1 MNKKIIATALLSTF
15 TVSTASDTSAKNK
28 IIEFTNNHPESS
40 IFVGSSIVTLPPAL
54 GVLLAINKLKKSED
68 QKSDW
73 FKMLGGTQKDI
84 DNYKNLLENYE
95 ATINSLTG
103 NAKKAFDED
112 VEGIDKD
119 LGRTGTGLDEKY
131 YGVLGRILKICALNN
146 NPFKHNGYGQYIQGC
161 NIWCALIIKKIANNS
176 DFISEDN
183 EAKIYFVYK
192 NVVEALSLLTDENG
206 GRLRTKEDKIYSDLR
221 KNFQNQNK
229 LSDSQI
235 PKLIVDDESNCDT
248 VSLEILGAFDDFL
261 TENDQMLLID
271 KLILDATINGGFNPK
286 IALQTMA
293 NKVYEIII
301 KYYDQFLVDKKEE
314 LPNDFDAS
322 TYRVLFFHYTKDKLN
337 KN

>member
-1 MNKKIIATALLSTF
+1 MNKKIIVASLLSAF
-15 TVSTASDTSAKNK
+15 MVSTISSTSAKNGK
-28 IIEFTNNHPESS
+28 TDRIVNVIDNNPKVS
-40 IFVGSSIVTLPPAL
+40 FAVSSIVSFSLFFGIPFVIKKL
-54 GVLLAINKLKKSED
+54 NKP
-68 QKSDW
+68 DW

-84 DNYKNLLENYE
+84 DDYKNLLKNYDK
-95 ATINSLTG
+95 TVDSLTG

-112 VEGIDKD
+112 VTEIDKD
-119 LGRTGTGLDEKY
+119 VGRSGTGLDEKY

-192 NVVEALSLLTDENG
+192 NVVEVLSLLTDENG

-235 PKLIVDDESNCDT
+235 PKLIVDDEGNCGT
-248 VSLEILGAFDDFL
+248 VSLGILGAFDDFL
-261 TENDQMLLID
+261 TENDKMLLID

-314 LPNDFDAS
+314 FPNDFDAS
-322 TYRVLFFHYTKDKLN
+322 TYRVLFFQYMN
-337 KN
+337 KQIK